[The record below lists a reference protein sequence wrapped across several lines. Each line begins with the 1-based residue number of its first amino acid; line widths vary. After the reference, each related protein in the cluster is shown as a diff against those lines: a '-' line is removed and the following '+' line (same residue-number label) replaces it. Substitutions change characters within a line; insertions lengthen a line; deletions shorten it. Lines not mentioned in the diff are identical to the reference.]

1 MKVLHP
7 NLASRPYRDYRPV
20 WAAATLLAVLTV
32 ALFAYNVQT
41 AWRYFATT
49 QETRAEIA
57 DLERQIGNERKR
69 AETAREALARFD
81 TVTLRARSAF
91 VNQRIAERTFSWSMM
106 LDDLERVIPNDVR
119 LTRLAP
125 NPTADGTYSISME
138 CLTKTDEGM
147 VRLIQAFFASPKFDR
162 PNPTSESVTREGLFR
177 FSMTVQYQPAPREV
191 RK

>member
-20 WAAATLLAVLTV
+20 WAVATLLAVLTG

-57 DLERQIGNERKR
+57 DFERQIANERKR
-69 AETAREALARFD
+69 AGTARQALEQFD
-81 TVTLRARSAF
+81 TATLRARSAF

-106 LDDLERVIPNDVR
+106 LDDLESVIPNDVR

-125 NPTADGTYSISME
+125 NPTTDGTYSISMD
-138 CLTKTDEGM
+138 CLTKTDDGM
-147 VRLIQAFFASPKFDR
+147 VDLIQAFFVSPKFDQ
-162 PNPTSESVTREGLFR
+162 PNPTSESVAREGLYR
-177 FSMTVQYQPAPREV
+177 FSMTVQYQPTPKEV